1 MKMHM
6 DKEHMDKEHMLKKVW
21 SQYTACA
28 NVYLAPTYSD
38 CMDQMDDLLEGSVEE
53 WRSAAGKAKNDQ
65 LQGCLL
71 LKQSNYWWKVWK
83 IKLFGEIQELY
94 NFRIVLMLLEKGLKA

>member
-1 MKMHM
+1 MPMHMVILGTFRLYYYFYYMQEKKMKMEMHM
-6 DKEHMDKEHMLKKVW
+6 NKEHMLKKVW

-28 NVYLAPTYSD
+28 NVYLAPVYSD
-38 CMDQMDDLLEGSVEE
+38 CMDQMDDVLEGSVEE

-71 LKQSNYWWKVWK
+71 LKQSNYWWKV
-83 IKLFGEIQELY
+83 
-94 NFRIVLMLLEKGLKA
+94 